1 MGELRMYVTTERQA
15 EIAERVR
22 QNGFQS
28 VTDLAQHFGVTTQ
41 TIRRDINELSDAGAV
56 RRRHGGVELPIP
68 TDNIGFEERQT
79 LNFTAKQQI
88 ARVVKSYI
96 PHGAS
101 IAISIGTTP
110 ALTVHQLTGLRG
122 LTIVTNNLMAALNA
136 CSLPSVEVHV
146 PGGSVRPEAR
156 DILGSDV
163 EAFFES
169 FKVDIGLYGVGGVD
183 EQGQLLDFNRDE
195 VQVREIIRRNCRRSF
210 LVLDA
215 SKFGRAAHV
224 RGGWIGDAD
233 VVFCDREPPPE
244 ISEVIRAAGHE
255 LVLCAEEG
263 QS

>member
-1 MGELRMYVTTERQA
+1 MYVTTERQA

-22 QNGFQS
+22 QSGFQS

-41 TIRRDINELSDAGAV
+41 TIRRDINELSEAGAL

-79 LNFTAKQQI
+79 LNFAAKQQI
-88 ARVVKSYI
+88 ARVVKSHI

-110 ALTVHQLTGLRG
+110 ALTVHQLSDLRG

-136 CSLPSVEVHV
+136 CSLPAVEVHV
-146 PGGSVRPEAR
+146 PGGAVRPEAR
-156 DILGSDV
+156 DILGPEV

-183 EQGQLLDFNRDE
+183 DQGELLDFSRDE

-224 RGGWIGDAD
+224 RGGWISDAD
-233 VVFCDREPPPE
+233 VVFCDRDPPAQ
-244 ISEVIRAAGHE
+244 IRQAIEAAGHE
-255 LVLCAEEG
+255 VVLCSEG
-263 QS
+263 GAP

>member
-1 MGELRMYVTTERQA
+1 MYVTTERQA
-15 EIAERVR
+15 EITERVR
-22 QNGFQS
+22 QSGFQS

-41 TIRRDINELSDAGAV
+41 TIRRDINELSETGAL
-56 RRRHGGVELPIP
+56 RRRHGGVELPVP

-79 LNFTAKQQI
+79 LNFAAKQQI

-96 PHGAS
+96 PDGAS

-110 ALTVHQLTGLRG
+110 ALTVHQLTDLRG

-136 CSLPSVEVHV
+136 CSLPAVEVHV
-146 PGGSVRPEAR
+146 PAGAVRPEAR
-156 DILGSDV
+156 DILGPEV
-163 EAFFES
+163 EAFFEG

-183 EQGQLLDFNRDE
+183 EHGELLDFNRDE

-210 LVLDA
+210 LVLDS

-224 RGGWIGDAD
+224 RGGWISDAD
-233 VVFCDREPPPE
+233 IVFCDRAPPPE
-244 ISEVIRAAGHE
+244 ICEAIETAGNQ
-255 LVLCAEEG
+255 VVVCSGEG